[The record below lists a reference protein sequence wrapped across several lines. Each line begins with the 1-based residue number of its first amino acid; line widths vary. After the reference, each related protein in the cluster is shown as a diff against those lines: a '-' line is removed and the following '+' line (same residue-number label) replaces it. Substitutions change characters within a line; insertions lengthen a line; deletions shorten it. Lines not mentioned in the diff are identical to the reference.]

1 MMRAVSNWIWT
12 PEWIHEDKKS
22 PRIVYFRKAVEL
34 SEIPEK
40 VYLNIS
46 ADTRYKL
53 YVNGFLVEIGP
64 SKGDREVWFYD
75 RVDLAP
81 YLKAGKNILGVQVL
95 RYPMEREQGNHSM
108 FRTEIPGLYMAPDD
122 GTNELFRGVL
132 AAGPSWK
139 CHIDRTTLFPAE
151 EEGFAP
157 LLIHEEVYG
166 NEDFF
171 GWLRADFDDSEWA
184 SALPYPNAKMSRAVS
199 PANLNPR
206 TIPFMYRKKRH
217 FGSLIEG
224 SSEGIE
230 GRWEMLLAGRDSVV
244 IPAQSDVRIVLNAG
258 EEMTGYLRL
267 TFGEG
272 RGALVSLLESEAY
285 VQKEKSPTAGT
296 PIKKNRMDTV
306 TGHLEG
312 YRDIYHVAGL
322 GSAEKPETF
331 EPFWFRTFRFIEL
344 TVQTEEEP
352 LEIFSL
358 DYEETGYPLKV
369 MTHVETSDPS
379 LKSVWDL
386 SERTLRRCMH
396 ETYEDCPFYEQLQY
410 TMDTRSQILYTY
422 AVSADDRLARKAID
436 DFARAQR
443 SNGLLN
449 CSYPNMN
456 PNVIPGFSI
465 FYILMVY
472 DHMMYF
478 GDKALVRRYM
488 PAVDRILAYFDRHL
502 TPDGLVEKV
511 GGVNLEARYWSF
523 IDWAVEWNPT
533 TGMPPA
539 GLKGPITMESL
550 LYVYGLQHAAH
561 LAEYIGRMDTASE
574 YRERAMQVQKAIR
587 RLCRQSDGL
596 LTDGPCALLME
607 DGKVPALHSSQQVQ
621 VFGVLTGTLNVESS
635 RRNLIKVVE
644 EKGHPQCTVAM
655 RFYLFRA
662 LEKTGLYEQTN
673 SLWDAW
679 RNMIYDGCTTCI
691 ESEDY
696 ARSECHAWG
705 ALALYELPSAILGV
719 RPAAPGYEKIQ
730 VSPHA
735 EFLDWAEGTVKTPAG
750 DVRVSW
756 ERRGEKLDLR
766 VEAPEGIS
774 ILK

>member
-22 PRIVYFRKAVEL
+22 PRIVYFRRVIEVA
-34 SEIPEK
+34 EIPES

-108 FRTEIPGLYMAPDD
+108 FRTEIPGLYMSPDD
-122 GTNELFRGVL
+122 GANEPFLSVL
-132 AAGPSWK
+132 AAGPAWK

-157 LLIHEEVYG
+157 LLIHEETFG
-166 NEDFF
+166 NEEIF
-171 GWLRADFDDSEWA
+171 GWLREDFDDSEWA
-184 SALPYPNAKMSRAVS
+184 YAFPYPNAKMSRAVS

-217 FGSLIEG
+217 FSSLIEG

-230 GRWEMLLAGRDSVV
+230 GRWEMLLAGRESIV
-244 IPAQSDVRIVLNAG
+244 IPAQSEVRIVLNAG

-312 YRDIYHVAGL
+312 YRDIYHVGGL
-322 GSAEKPETF
+322 GSSEKPEIF

-344 TVQTEEEP
+344 TVRTEEEP

-379 LKSVWDL
+379 LKSIWEL

-511 GGVNLEARYWSF
+511 GGVNLTARYWSF

-587 RLCRQSDGL
+587 RLCRQADGL

-607 DGKVPALHSSQQVQ
+607 NGNVPALHSSQQVQ
-621 VFGVLTGTLNVESS
+621 VFGVLTGTLDVESG

-662 LEKTGLYEQTN
+662 LEKTSLYEQTN

-730 VSPHA
+730 VSPHT

-756 ERRGEKLDLR
+756 ERRGEKLELS

>member
-1 MMRAVSNWIWT
+1 
-12 PEWIHEDKKS
+12 
-22 PRIVYFRKAVEL
+22 
-34 SEIPEK
+34 
-40 VYLNIS
+40 
-46 ADTRYKL
+46 
-53 YVNGFLVEIGP
+53 
-64 SKGDREVWFYD
+64 
-75 RVDLAP
+75 
-81 YLKAGKNILGVQVL
+81 
-95 RYPMEREQGNHSM
+95 
-108 FRTEIPGLYMAPDD
+108 
-122 GTNELFRGVL
+122 
-132 AAGPSWK
+132 
-139 CHIDRTTLFPAE
+139 
-151 EEGFAP
+151 
-157 LLIHEEVYG
+157 
-166 NEDFF
+166 
-171 GWLRADFDDSEWA
+171 
-184 SALPYPNAKMSRAVS
+184 
-199 PANLNPR
+199 
-206 TIPFMYRKKRH
+206 
-217 FGSLIEG
+217 
-224 SSEGIE
+224 
-230 GRWEMLLAGRDSVV
+230 
-244 IPAQSDVRIVLNAG
+244 
-258 EEMTGYLRL
+258 
-267 TFGEG
+267 
-272 RGALVSLLESEAY
+272 
-285 VQKEKSPTAGT
+285 
-296 PIKKNRMDTV
+296 
-306 TGHLEG
+306 
-312 YRDIYHVAGL
+312 
-322 GSAEKPETF
+322 
-331 EPFWFRTFRFIEL
+331 
-344 TVQTEEEP
+344 
-352 LEIFSL
+352 
-358 DYEETGYPLKV
+358 
-369 MTHVETSDPS
+369 
-379 LKSVWDL
+379 
-386 SERTLRRCMH
+386 MH

-621 VFGVLTGTLNVESS
+621 VFGVLTGTLDVESS

-766 VEAPEGIS
+766 VEAPEGIH

>member
-22 PRIVYFRKAVEL
+22 PRIVYFRRVIEVA
-34 SEIPEK
+34 EIPES

-108 FRTEIPGLYMAPDD
+108 FRTEIPGLYMSPDD
-122 GTNELFRGVL
+122 GANEPFLSVL
-132 AAGPSWK
+132 AAGPAWK

-157 LLIHEEVYG
+157 LLIHEETFG
-166 NEDFF
+166 NEEIF
-171 GWLRADFDDSEWA
+171 GWLREDFDDSEWA
-184 SALPYPNAKMSRAVS
+184 YAFPYPNAKMSRAVS

-217 FGSLIEG
+217 FSSLIEG
-224 SSEGIE
+224 SSKGIE
-230 GRWEMLLAGRDSVV
+230 GRWEMLLAGRESIV
-244 IPAQSDVRIVLNAG
+244 IPAQSEVRIVLNAG

-312 YRDIYHVAGL
+312 YRDIYHVGGL
-322 GSAEKPETF
+322 GSSEKPEIF

-344 TVQTEEEP
+344 TVRTEEEP

-379 LKSVWDL
+379 LKSIWEL

-511 GGVNLEARYWSF
+511 GGVNLTARYWSF

-587 RLCRQSDGL
+587 RLCRQADGL

-607 DGKVPALHSSQQVQ
+607 NGNVPALHSSQQVQ
-621 VFGVLTGTLNVESS
+621 VFGVLTGTLDVESG

-662 LEKTGLYEQTN
+662 LEKTSLYEQTN

-719 RPAAPGYEKIQ
+719 RPATPGYEKIQ
-730 VSPHA
+730 VSPHT

-756 ERRGEKLDLR
+756 ERRGEKLDLS